1 MDVDGLLLE
10 VIGALLGA
18 NLVGVYAYDTAL
30 EAAPGTLALLIV
42 TTRDL
47 TRDRKYGLTQTL
59 LRHATRAGVREALVV
74 RQTDLL
80 PTQPS
85 LLVQLHYTESERPAL
100 TAAVGSTV
108 WLRWPDGPSGSVDP
122 TALVQRLQETGR
134 ALIGCSLPE
143 LFGDAL
149 APVETLPAPTHPTTA
164 DRQLR
169 FE

>member
-1 MDVDGLLLE
+1 
-10 VIGALLGA
+10 
-18 NLVGVYAYDTAL
+18 
-30 EAAPGTLALLIV
+30 V

-100 TAAVGSTV
+100 TAEVGSTV